1 MPTINEARASIYA
14 KFITDWNEETLY
26 ALDNDEFPEPEGI
39 AWVRLTVRSRPTT
52 QETLGVEGNRKF
64 LRTGVVFIQIFV
76 PENSGLSEADRLAE
90 LVRNILEG
98 TRFSSLWFYETQI
111 REQGSD
117 GKFYSILTESLFN
130 YEQTK

>member
-14 KFITDWNEETLY
+14 KFIADWNGETLY
-26 ALDNDEFPEPEGI
+26 ALDNDEFKEPEDI
-39 AWVRLTVRSRPTT
+39 TWVRLTVRSRPTN
-52 QETLGVEGNRKF
+52 QETLGIEGNRKF
-64 LRTGVVFIQIFV
+64 LRAGVVFIQIFV
-76 PENSGLSEADRLAE
+76 PEDSGTFEADTLAE
-90 LVRNILEG
+90 KIRVMLEG
-98 TRFSSLWFYETQI
+98 TRFDGLWFYETQI